1 MKIMKKG
8 LLFLLTLLT
17 MGVSSVYADQKYAG
31 HTPADVQSATAANS
45 KTFYL
50 YNLATGQML
59 DKGGLWGT
67 QPALGAGIPMT
78 LTTISATGYTGT
90 YSLYTGFGTGKYLTF
105 IDGTVDG
112 ESKDYG
118 QWYIDQGASAGAR
131 RYFTFT
137 EVTGTDYTNAYKL
150 SITTSGSSNCT
161 AGTYYLTAE
170 AGTTLI
176 GATTTEPTNEY
187 GYWILVTH
195 QDLLDAFKVAAEG
208 AAGASAVNA
217 TFDIKD
223 YDFARENGDVS
234 NWIRHTGTAMVNHD
248 ALLGS
253 NGKNTDVTPS
263 SAYTTSGNYT
273 YSVECNWTG
282 AWSRNHSHT
291 FTYTSSTALT
301 EGTRTSNFL
310 SSSDCSSQHYFY
322 NPTSQVVT
330 LTSAPGI
337 TVSRQYYVGNGYGS
351 NTNLSTTTGGYVG
364 NEGEVVTGTDAKAQR
379 YYGADWTANIHGA
392 SGKLYQ
398 TMSITLAAGKYT
410 IECEGFSTDGS
421 GKLFAQVGNTTTV
434 GDQYQEI
441 AFIKPAT
448 TPNTYVSAAKLINGD
463 DSYKKSV
470 TVIVPEPAK
479 GSTLNTTLT
488 FGVIVEDG
496 AADAWSCFD
505 NFKLT
510 YLGQGA
516 NVIILDEEKTNYA
529 YINQQVET
537 DKASTIYLNR
547 AMKTGQWNSI
557 VLPVSLTTD
566 QVKEAF
572 GADAK
577 LSVLDRTEK
586 EGKQIIFEPV
596 SLAGSMTAM
605 EKGIVYIIKPTKE
618 ITSGD
623 TKTSTKISDLS
634 VSKYYTI
641 SLVTFKEGVENG
653 SVAPTDVVGSTEDNG
668 IKHCGTYV
676 KAGSAENPA
685 ISKGTYILSNGKW
698 YYNTVDV
705 NTVKG
710 FRGWIAT
717 NQGTQGAKSVVI
729 NGVEEELGGSTTA
742 IDGIAT
748 DQPANQRMVNGIFS
762 LNGQKLSD
770 GNSTDGLAKG
780 VYIVGGKK
788 VVVK

>member
-8 LLFLLTLLT
+8 LLFLLALLT

-31 HTPADVQSATAANS
+31 HTPAAVQSATAANS

-78 LTTISATGYTGT
+78 LTSITASGYSGT

-105 IDGTVDG
+105 IDGTVSQ
-112 ESKDYG
+112 ESQDYG
-118 QWYIDQGASAGAR
+118 QWYIDQGATAGPR

-195 QDLLDAFKVAAEG
+195 QDLLNEFGKAAEG
-208 AAGASAVNA
+208 AAGASAVTA

-253 NGKNTDVTPS
+253 NGANTNVTPS
-263 SAYTTSGNYT
+263 SAVTTSTTWSYTCEYYWTNYHVNT
-273 YSVECNWTG
+273 STHEGTINSTTKPTSCG
-282 AWSRNHSHT
+282 QNHGSGVKN
-291 FTYTSSTALT
+291 FTVT
-301 EGTRTSNFL
+301 EGSTTS
-310 SSSDCSSQHYFY
+310 
-322 NPTSQVVT
+322 
-330 LTSAPGI
+330 
-337 TVSRQYYVGNGYGS
+337 TVNRQYYVGNGYGS
-351 NTNLSTTTGGYVG
+351 STNLSTTTGGYVG

-421 GKLFAQVGNTTTV
+421 GKLFAQVGSETTV

-441 AFIKPAT
+441 AFNKPTT

-470 TVIVPEPAK
+470 TVIVPEPAE

-510 YLGQGA
+510 YLGQDA
-516 NVIILDEEKTNYA
+516 NVIILDEDKTDYA

-537 DKASTIYLNR
+537 EKASTIYLNR

-577 LSVLDRTEK
+577 LSVLNRTEK

-634 VSKYYTI
+634 VSKYYEI